1 MTIKHLVISGGGPN
15 MLQLYGALKYSNQK
29 DVWSIDNIQSIHAT
43 SAGAVVALLFMLKM
57 DFEDIDNYMINRPW
71 DTLFHI
77 SAQQLLQLITKT
89 GIFNISALTE
99 FVAPLLKCKEY
110 SNNITLQELYDAT
123 NIEFYTYT
131 SCLNSFEGVTISY
144 KTHPTMRVIE
154 AIYSSISFPCLF
166 EPFHYEDKC
175 YFDGG
180 MFSNYPLDKCIEL
193 LESNNSSNAQ
203 IDYDEIMGICN
214 ILDKNILADK
224 KTSSAIEMNNI
235 FDYFFEFIKRV
246 IKNCDTTKINYKI
259 KYELPLVFIPFTLS
273 SWNDLINSK
282 DIRKNSMELPMEIID
297 KKLEND
303 WKSTTDDA

>member
-1 MTIKHLVISGGGPN
+1 
-15 MLQLYGALKYSNQK
+15 
-29 DVWSIDNIQSIHAT
+29 
-43 SAGAVVALLFMLKM
+43 
-57 DFEDIDNYMINRPW
+57 
-71 DTLFHI
+71 
-77 SAQQLLQLITKT
+77 
-89 GIFNISALTE
+89 
-99 FVAPLLKCKEY
+99 
-110 SNNITLQELYDAT
+110 
-123 NIEFYTYT
+123 
-131 SCLNSFEGVTISY
+131 
-144 KTHPTMRVIE
+144 MRVIE

-193 LESNNSSNAQ
+193 LESNNSSNAH

-214 ILDKNILADK
+214 ILDKNILVDK

-246 IKNCDTTKINYKI
+246 IKNCDTTKIYYKI
-259 KYELPLVFIPFTLS
+259 KYELPLVFVPFTLS

-282 DIRKNSMELPMEIID
+282 DTRKNSMELPMEVID
-297 KKLEND
+297 KKLENE

>member
-43 SAGAVVALLFMLKM
+43 SAGTVVALLFMLKM
-57 DFEDIDNYMINRPW
+57 KFEDIDNYMINRPW
-71 DTLFHI
+71 DTLFNI
-77 SAQQLLQLITKT
+77 SAQQLLQLISKT
-89 GIFNISALTE
+89 GIFNISALIE
-99 FVAPLLKCKEY
+99 FLAPLLKCKEY
-110 SNNITLQELYDAT
+110 SNDITLQELYDVT

-131 SCLNSFEGVTISY
+131 SCLNSFAGVTISY
-144 KTHPTMRVIE
+144 KTHPNMRVIE

-166 EPFHYEDKC
+166 EPFNYEDNY

-193 LESNNSSNAQ
+193 LESNNSSNTH

-214 ILDKNILADK
+214 ILDKNILTDK
-224 KTSSAIEMNNI
+224 NNLPAIEMNNI
-235 FDYFFEFIKRV
+235 FDYFFEFIKRI
-246 IKNCDTTKINYKI
+246 IKNCNTTTTHYNI
-259 KYELPLVFIPFTLS
+259 KYELQLVFVPFTLS

-282 DIRKNSMELPMEIID
+282 DIRKNSMDLPEEVID
-297 KKLEND
+297 KKLENE
-303 WKSTTDDA
+303 WKPTTD